1 MPFYQGNALVIGVGA
16 YRFQPRR
23 SLPTLAG
30 NAEAV
35 AQMLRDPRRCGY
47 PTEQVAAL
55 TNVGAT
61 RTAVLDA
68 LDRLGAQLGE
78 DDTLFFYYAGHGER
92 GEDGMFYL
100 STYDTQWTGRRV
112 VASCGLRQDE
122 LLQRLRAIGAP
133 RAVLI
138 FDLCHASTAPS
149 DSAAPDGEET
159 GLSLPADLATA
170 LLGTGGGRVIIT
182 ACRDGQRAYYERGA
196 PLTIF
201 AQSLVEGL
209 GGAGQ
214 SGQSETISV
223 FDLYAA
229 LYRGVE
235 GSVRAKYQLVQEPEL
250 TIPSGVGPLA
260 VGLYRGGVPSVS
272 PGAPEP
278 PPAEPPGQA
287 VRQVSADESHQVYEQ
302 ASKGAG
308 ATGARGPLVNFGGQT
323 GEVSFG
329 DVAGGAIV
337 KGSGGDTISVGDI
350 SGSVGVN
357 VGQQAPPPMAQSQ
370 RATYFDNLD
379 PDSGQV
385 VTLERAV
392 KEAALAL
399 KQAKGAGITPVAYD
413 LERVVDDLEFALK
426 SSGEESAPLRA
437 RILRRAQRD
446 LDELA
451 RRHPPLHALHQLLLQ
466 VSLT

>member
-1 MPFYQGNALVIGVGA
+1 MPFSQGNALVIGVGA
-16 YRFQPRR
+16 YRYLPRR
-23 SLPTLAG
+23 SLPALAG

-55 TNVGAT
+55 TNAGAT
-61 RTAVLDA
+61 RAAILDA

-92 GEDGMFYL
+92 GEDGLFYL
-100 STYDTQWTGRRV
+100 TSYDTQWTGRRV

-122 LLQRLRAIGAP
+122 LLQRLRAIAAP

-159 GLSLPADLATA
+159 GLSLPDDLATA
-170 LLGTGGGRVIIT
+170 LLGTGAGRVIIT

-196 PLTIF
+196 PLTLF
-201 AQSLVEGL
+201 AQSLVDGL
-209 GGAGQ
+209 NGAGQ
-214 SGQSETISV
+214 SGQSETISA

-235 GSVRAKYQLVQEPEL
+235 GVVRAKYQLTQEPEL
-250 TIPSGVGPLA
+250 TIHSGVGPLA
-260 VGLYRGGVPSVS
+260 VGLYRGGVPSAS
-272 PGAPEP
+272 PSAPES
-278 PPAEPPGQA
+278 PPAAPPGQA
-287 VRQVSADESHQVYEQ
+287 VRQVSADESHQVYER
-302 ASKGAG
+302 ASKGAA
-308 ATGARGPLVNFGGQT
+308 ATGSRGPLVNFGGQS
-323 GEVSFG
+323 GEAGFG
-329 DVAGGAIV
+329 EVAGGAIV
-337 KGSGGDTISVGDI
+337 KGSGGDTISVGDV
-350 SGSVGVN
+350 SGSVN
-357 VGQQAPPPMAQSQ
+357 VGQHAPPPMAQSQ
-370 RATYFDNLD
+370 RATYFESLD
-379 PDSGQV
+379 PSGEQA
-385 VTLERAV
+385 VTLDRAYR
-392 KEAALAL
+392 EAAQAYR
-399 KQAKGAGITPVAYD
+399 QAKGAGLATVAYD
-413 LERVVDDLEFALK
+413 LERIVEDLEFALK
-426 SSGEESAPLRA
+426 SSGDESAPLRA

-466 VSLT
+466 VSLA